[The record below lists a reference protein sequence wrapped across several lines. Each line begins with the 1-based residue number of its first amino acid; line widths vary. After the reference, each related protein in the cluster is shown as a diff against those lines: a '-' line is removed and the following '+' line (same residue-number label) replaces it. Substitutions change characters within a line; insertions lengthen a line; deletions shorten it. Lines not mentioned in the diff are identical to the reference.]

1 MSFTKNPAT
10 KDVAK
15 LFDVQAI
22 KRAVKNIILTNKYER
37 PFNSDFGCN
46 LRGFLFENITEP
58 LLVIIK
64 DRVAMAIE
72 KYEPRVSVEDVVVQN
87 DEENNGL
94 NITKVNENISNIYSD
109 LHADEKSLATNL
121 EQREEARLAKNP
133 YGELASN
140 FGIMNDY
147 LNLKDYEAVK
157 TTGYET
163 IKSV

>member
-1 MSFTKNPAT
+1 MAYSNYDASTTNKSKRSNRIYADLNLSFTKNPAT
-10 KDVAK
+10 KDVAR

-72 KYEPRVSVEDVVVQN
+72 KYEPRVTVEDVVVKDDQ
-87 DEENNGL
+87 DKNGL
-94 NITKVNENISNIYSD
+94 SIMVSFLINGTEAPVSVSTF
-109 LHADEKSLATNL
+109 L
-121 EQREEARLAKNP
+121 QRVR
-133 YGELASN
+133 
-140 FGIMNDY
+140 
-147 LNLKDYEAVK
+147 
-157 TTGYET
+157 
-163 IKSV
+163 

>member
-1 MSFTKNPAT
+1 MAYSNYDASTTNKSKRSNRIYADLNLSFTKNPAT
-10 KDVAK
+10 KDVAR

-72 KYEPRVSVEDVVVQN
+72 KYEPRVTVEDVVVRDDQ
-87 DEENNGL
+87 DKNG
-94 NITKVNENISNIYSD
+94 ISIMVSFLINGTEAPVSVSTF
-109 LHADEKSLATNL
+109 L
-121 EQREEARLAKNP
+121 QRVR
-133 YGELASN
+133 
-140 FGIMNDY
+140 
-147 LNLKDYEAVK
+147 
-157 TTGYET
+157 
-163 IKSV
+163 